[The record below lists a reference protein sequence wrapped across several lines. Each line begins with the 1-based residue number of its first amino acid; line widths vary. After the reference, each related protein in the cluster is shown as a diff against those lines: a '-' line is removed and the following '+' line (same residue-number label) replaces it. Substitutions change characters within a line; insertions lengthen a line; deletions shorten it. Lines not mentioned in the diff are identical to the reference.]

1 MTKVPNLHDLCQMS
15 EAQLTEIIENSRNA
29 KLIYEFMNKTVKQ
42 DVNLF
47 DPEVNFE
54 DINEF
59 LEADKKTKGIEPA
72 ESASGKGKGKK
83 GATKQ
88 TTKKAP
94 AKKKKWTFIPI

>member
-15 EAQLTEIIENSRNA
+15 EAELTEIIENSRNA
-29 KLIYEFMNKTVKQ
+29 KLIYEFMNKTVKH

-59 LEADKKTKGIEPA
+59 LEVDKKSKGIETA
-72 ESASGKGKGKK
+72 EVTSGRSKGKK
-83 GATKQ
+83 AAAKQ

-94 AKKKKWTFIPI
+94 AKKKK